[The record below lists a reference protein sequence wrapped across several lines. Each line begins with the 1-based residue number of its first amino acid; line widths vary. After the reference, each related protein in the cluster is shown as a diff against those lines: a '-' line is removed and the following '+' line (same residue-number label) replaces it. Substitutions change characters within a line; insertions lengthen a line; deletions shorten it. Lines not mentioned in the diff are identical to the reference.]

1 MACGSTRL
9 VVDTDVL
16 INDPRGQEQAVGFLE
31 GCEQALAI
39 SVITI
44 AELYA
49 GVRDGAERKQLYGFV
64 EAFEVLALPREIAA
78 VAGLWR
84 RQYGRSHGTGL
95 AHALIAASVEAA
107 LAALVTLNRRHFPML
122 ANVWVPYA
130 KGFSGGDRSG

>member
-1 MACGSTRL
+1 MAPGSKRL

-16 INDPRGQEQAVGFLE
+16 IDYLRGQEQAVGFLE

-49 GVRDGAERKQLYGFV
+49 GVRDGAERQQLDGFV
-64 EAFEVLALPREIAA
+64 EAFEVLALPREVAA

-84 RQYGRSHGTGL
+84 LQYGRSHGTGL
-95 AHALIAASVEAA
+95 ADALIAASVEAA
-107 LAALVTLNRRHFPML
+107 QATLVTLNRRHFPMF
-122 ANVWVPYA
+122 ANVWVPHA
-130 KGFSGGDRSG
+130 KPGSA

>member
-1 MACGSTRL
+1 MAPGSTRL

-16 INDPRGQEQAVGFLE
+16 IDYLRGQEQAVGFLE

-49 GVRDGAERKQLYGFV
+49 GVRDGTERQSR
-64 EAFEVLALPREIAA
+64 EVAA

-95 AHALIAASVEAA
+95 ADALIAASVEAA
-107 LAALVTLNRRHFPML
+107 QPTLVTLNRRHFPML
-122 ANVWVPYA
+122 ASVWVPYA
-130 KGFSGGDRSG
+130 KPGSA